1 MNVWR
6 GSALYCASGRHK
18 DTEQRV
24 SFDEIICYP
33 LWSFLVATQTKNFL
47 SFIFRFTAEGWGEE
61 ARKENARKF
70 LGLPARVRERGRGA
84 SPRNRGVRFRF
95 KPPRAP
101 RVRSGFEQSLISHRR
116 LKLRVRTEPRRKAA
130 RQSGRAENAAAKRR
144 IGSAGGI
151 RNAGIWLLFQIQKLY
166 EYQTKIFSIRA

>member
-1 MNVWR
+1 M
-6 GSALYCASGRHK
+6 YCASGRHK

-101 RVRSGFEQSLISHRR
+101 RVRSGFEQSLISHR
-116 LKLRVRTEPRRKAA
+116 K
-130 RQSGRAENAAAKRR
+130 
-144 IGSAGGI
+144 
-151 RNAGIWLLFQIQKLY
+151 
-166 EYQTKIFSIRA
+166 TKKWRIRAGFFVSAHCIKKPAAGCRGRFPNDGEVGLVQTESASFV